1 MNIGYLKCIK
11 SPKAMNPFNM
21 KYLLFSL
28 SFTVS
33 CLRIEESTLIS
44 PVESTVDPCCQ
55 EFKWTAKQAGPYR
68 LLVTRRTYPS
78 EVVVDEMVNSTS
90 YQMNT
95 AMEPGTQW
103 KWSVTMPDGTWDE
116 ANFGVRNVT
125 KDMAGNFPV
134 TIRYHTWGIAGPINF
149 DTTYQGTFN
158 LFNDNGVLWVTE
170 STSNLNQDVY
180 PVVQASDSLQMRYE
194 MEQFSSLRF
203 VYGKLYYHQDS
214 IWFQFSQGGLAGGGI
229 YEYRGKR

>member
-1 MNIGYLKCIK
+1 
-11 SPKAMNPFNM
+11 MNPPNM
-21 KYLLFSL
+21 KYLVVLIVLFGFL
-28 SFTVS
+28 ACEKNEGDDPPPPLPVVDT
-33 CLRIEESTLIS
+33 LLLIS
-44 PVESTVDPCCQ
+44 PVDTILDPYGPWFRW
-55 EFKWTAKQAGPYR
+55 EAIVPGPYR
-68 LLVTRRTYPS
+68 LQVYNYCDHNSFETELTGTEFRWESALVPGCKY
-78 EVVVDEMVNSTS
+78 
-90 YQMNT
+90 YWKINT
-95 AMEPGTQW
+95 
-103 KWSVTMPDGTWDE
+103 PDN
-116 ANFGVRNVT
+116 NFERGYFTARNIAA
-125 KDMAGNFPV
+125 DMAGDFPV

-180 PVVQASDSLQMRYE
+180 PVVQASDSLQIRYE